1 MTVIAWDGRTLA
13 ADKMCADDW
22 TARRVTKIRRLR
34 GGEVIAGASGAADR
48 CRALMA
54 WLDAGGEFPAH
65 LRTADQTHAT
75 VLAIFR
81 DGRRVALYQ
90 REPEPIWLDNDT
102 PHAIGS
108 GAEAA
113 LALLLANG
121 YTLDEAAV
129 ELKIRKNTI
138 RAHLRSIFAKTGVR
152 RQTTLIHLLLNSVA
166 SIS

>member
-1 MTVIAWDGRTLA
+1 VTVIAWDGRTLA

-113 LALLLANG
+113 LAAMHCG
-121 YTLDEAAV
+121 RTSREAV
-129 ELKIRKNTI
+129 
-138 RAHLRSIFAKTGVR
+138 
-152 RQTTLIHLLLNSVA
+152 QVA
-166 SIS
+166 SLVCRGVGMGVDTLEFDS